1 MNKQHNNETVDL
13 EALQHK
19 EKGAFAQVLDENS
32 ERIYR
37 LALKMVGNVQDAEDI
52 LQETF
57 IKAFNNIDQ
66 FEGRSKISTWLYRI
80 AVNESLMLLRSR
92 KKNTIQ
98 IDKEI
103 ETDAGD
109 TIPRQIVDWCCLPEK
124 ELMSSETR
132 DHIQEAISTLS
143 DANRAAIL
151 LRDVEGLSTQETAET
166 LDISESAVKV
176 RLMRA
181 RMQLREELTEYFANK
196 IAKET
201 L

>member
-1 MNKQHNNETVDL
+1 MSEKQNTEQIDL
-13 EALQHK
+13 AALQQK
-19 EKGAFAQVLDENS
+19 DKGEFARVLDQNAD
-32 ERIYR
+32 RIYR
-37 LALKMVGNVQDAEDI
+37 LALKMIGNPQDAEDI

-92 KKNTIQ
+92 KGQELPLDKDIQ
-98 IDKEI
+98 
-103 ETDAGD
+103 TDQGD

-124 ELMSSETR
+124 ELMSGESR
-132 DHIQEAISTLS
+132 KQLREAINTLS
-143 DANRAAIL
+143 DANRAAFL
-151 LRDVEGLSTQETAET
+151 LRDVEGLSTKEAAET
-166 LDISESAVKV
+166 LEISESALKV

-181 RMQLREELTEYFANK
+181 RMQLREELTDFFAEK
-196 IAKET
+196 MARES

>member
-1 MNKQHNNETVDL
+1 MSENQNTEQIDL
-13 EALQHK
+13 AALQQK
-19 EKGAFAQVLDENS
+19 DKGEFARVLDQNAD
-32 ERIYR
+32 RIYR
-37 LALKMVGNVQDAEDI
+37 LALKMVGNPQDAEDI

-92 KKNTIQ
+92 KGQELPLDKDIQ
-98 IDKEI
+98 
-103 ETDAGD
+103 TDQGD

-124 ELMSSETR
+124 ELMSGESR
-132 DHIQEAISTLS
+132 KQLREAINTLS
-143 DANRAAIL
+143 DANRAAFL
-151 LRDVEGLSTQETAET
+151 LRDVEGLSTKEAAET
-166 LDISESAVKV
+166 LEISESALKV

-181 RMQLREELTEYFANK
+181 RMQLREELTDFFAEK
-196 IAKET
+196 MARES